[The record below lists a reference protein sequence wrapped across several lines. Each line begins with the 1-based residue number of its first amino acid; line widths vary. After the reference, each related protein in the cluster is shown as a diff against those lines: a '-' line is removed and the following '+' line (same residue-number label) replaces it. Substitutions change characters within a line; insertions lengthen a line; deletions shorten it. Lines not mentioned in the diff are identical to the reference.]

1 VILKVLSRLFSQYD
15 DGKRLTFGSRFMT
28 YVGNRMLGT
37 LSENGIEVSPSI
49 AKDYYN
55 IKEDRFLPA
64 STNKDVLAVWKRESI
79 LVCQLRQMT
88 APRISLSVSIV
99 SMALVLAIVGVAG
112 VGSLMISTTKSAASA
127 IGIGNGSRASVEECR
142 RIAIDAHAG
151 RIDSSKAEKLLRGC
165 DGVIEGGAE

>member
-1 VILKVLSRLFSQYD
+1 MILQVLSRLFSQYD

-37 LSENGIEVSPSI
+37 LTENGIEVSPEI
-49 AKDYYN
+49 ARDYYN

-64 STNKDVLAVWKRESI
+64 STNKDVLAAWKRDSI
-79 LVCQLRQMT
+79 LVCQFRHLT

-99 SMALVLAIVGVAG
+99 SMALVLAIVGTVGVA
-112 VGSLMISTTKSAASA
+112 SLMISTTKSAASA
-127 IGIGNGSRASVEECR
+127 IGIGTGNSVSAAECKQ
-142 RIAIDAHAG
+142 IAIDSLAG
-151 RIDSSKAEKLLRGC
+151 RIDASKAEELLSRC